1 MTTVFKVSPV
11 LVERARQEVREL
23 TTARKP
29 VPEALRRVAQVHLVS
44 DPETSGPRR
53 PAARDR

>member
-29 VPEALRRVAQVHLVS
+29 VPEALRRVSQVRLVT
-44 DPETSGPRR
+44 DPAGHEADR
-53 PAARDR
+53 PD